1 MNPTVTFEDVLKK
14 LINQTTQA
22 GKPTALIKG
31 EVTSINP
38 VTVKVEG
45 RFEISAPFL
54 ELTHNVKD
62 YYVDITVSHTTEN
75 RSGGAGD
82 AEFQSHNHDY
92 KGRKKILIH
101 NGLRVGEFVWLI
113 RQEGGQVFVVLDRV
127 NEPTCSGQWGR

>member
-22 GKPTALIKG
+22 GKPMALIKG
-31 EVTSINP
+31 EVTSTSP

-75 RSGGAGD
+75 RAGGGGY
-82 AEFQSHNHDY
+82 AEFASHNHDY
-92 KGRKKILIH
+92 TGRKKILVH
-101 NGLRVGEFVWLI
+101 NGLKVGEFVWLI
-113 RQEGGQVFVVLDRV
+113 RQEGGQVFVALDRV
-127 NEPTCSGQWGR
+127 NDPTCSGQWG

>member
-22 GKPTALIKG
+22 GKPMALIKG
-31 EVTSINP
+31 EVTSISP

-45 RFEISAPFL
+45 RLEISAPFL

-75 RSGGAGD
+75 RAGGGGY
-82 AEFQSHNHDY
+82 AEFASHNHDY
-92 KGRKKILIH
+92 TGRKKILVH
-101 NGLRVGEFVWLI
+101 NGLKVGEFVWLI

-127 NEPTCSGQWGR
+127 NDPTCSGQWG

>member
-31 EVTSINP
+31 EVTSVNP

-101 NGLRVGEFVWLI
+101 NGLQVGEFVWLI
-113 RQEGGQVFVVLDRV
+113 RQEGGQVFVVLDRI
-127 NEPTCSGQWGR
+127 NEPTCSGQWG

>member
-14 LINQTTQA
+14 LINQTIQA

-31 EVTSINP
+31 EVTSTSP

-75 RSGGAGD
+75 RAGGGGY
-82 AEFQSHNHDY
+82 AEFASHNHDY
-92 KGRKKILIH
+92 TGRKKILVH
-101 NGLRVGEFVWLI
+101 NGLKVGEFVWLI

-127 NEPTCSGQWGR
+127 NDPTCSGQWG

>member
-22 GKPTALIKG
+22 GKPMALIKG
-31 EVTSINP
+31 EVTSTSP

-75 RSGGAGD
+75 RAGGGGY
-82 AEFQSHNHDY
+82 AEFASHNHDY
-92 KGRKKILIH
+92 TGRKKILVH
-101 NGLRVGEFVWLI
+101 NGLKVGEFVWLI

-127 NEPTCSGQWGR
+127 NEPTCSGQWG

>member
-14 LINQTTQA
+14 LINQTIQA
-22 GKPTALIKG
+22 GKPMALIKG
-31 EVTSINP
+31 EVTSTSP

-75 RSGGAGD
+75 RSGGSGD
-82 AEFQSHNHDY
+82 AEFAPHNHDY

-101 NGLRVGEFVWLI
+101 NGLKVGEFVWLI

-127 NEPTCSGQWGR
+127 NEPTCSGQWG

>member
-22 GKPTALIKG
+22 GKPTARIKG
-31 EVTSINP
+31 EVTNVSP

-127 NEPTCSGQWGR
+127 NEPTCFGQWG

>member
-31 EVTSINP
+31 EVTSVSP

-75 RSGGAGD
+75 KSGGAGD

-101 NGLRVGEFVWLI
+101 NGLKVGEFVWLI
-113 RQEGGQVFVVLDRV
+113 RQEDAV
-127 NEPTCSGQWGR
+127 TS

>member
-14 LINQTTQA
+14 LINQTIQA

-31 EVTSINP
+31 EVTSTSP

-75 RSGGAGD
+75 RAGGGGY
-82 AEFQSHNHDY
+82 AEFASHNHDY
-92 KGRKKILIH
+92 TGRKKILVH
-101 NGLRVGEFVWLI
+101 NGLKVGEFVWLI

-127 NEPTCSGQWGR
+127 NEPTCSGQWG

>member
-22 GKPTALIKG
+22 SKPTALIKG
-31 EVTSINP
+31 EVTSIGP

-75 RSGGAGD
+75 RSGGAGY

-101 NGLRVGEFVWLI
+101 NGLKVGEFVWLI

-127 NEPTCSGQWGR
+127 NEPTCFGQWG

>member
-45 RFEISAPFL
+45 RFEISGEPGF
-54 ELTHNVKD
+54 
-62 YYVDITVSHTTEN
+62 HT
-75 RSGGAGD
+75 A
-82 AEFQSHNHDY
+82 
-92 KGRKKILIH
+92 LP
-101 NGLRVGEFVWLI
+101 V
-113 RQEGGQVFVVLDRV
+113 
-127 NEPTCSGQWGR
+127 

>member
-22 GKPTALIKG
+22 GKPMALIKG
-31 EVTSINP
+31 EVTNVSP

-101 NGLRVGEFVWLI
+101 NGLKVGEFVWLI

-127 NEPTCSGQWGR
+127 NEPTCSGQWG

>member
-22 GKPTALIKG
+22 GKPTAPIKG
-31 EVTSINP
+31 EVTSISP

-75 RSGGAGD
+75 KSGGAGD

-101 NGLRVGEFVWLI
+101 NGLKVGEFVWLI

-127 NEPTCSGQWGR
+127 NEPTCSGQWG